1 MRLAVPESRLSGF
14 ICRML
19 SKLNLTSCWL
29 PPAATRGSRRA
40 RNTSRSLC
48 PTSGTR
54 FRRCKTTGSMR
65 SKRAAIFRVRD
76 RGWSRASRF
85 WQRCS
90 IRLSRSL
97 QKPNLRFFGFPRSG
111 PRGARLPFSF
121 CPSGKS
127 HEHPCTSEQ
136 LTIAVIYI
144 RFLYVRGKAMIG
156 SGIKRG
162 TAELAV
168 LIEQQTNGA
177 LRFTL
182 AALYPML
189 YRMEQQRWIRG
200 SWETSTNGRRR
211 RCYRLTPAGKK
222 KLSPLRREWAELFRA
237 LQRLTKVAHA

>member
-40 RNTSRSLC
+40 RNTGRSLC

-54 FRRCKTTGSMR
+54 FRRCKTTWSMR
-65 SKRAAIFRVRD
+65 SKRADIFRVRD

-168 LIEQQTNGA
+168 LSVLQDGPRSEERRVGKEC
-177 LRFTL
+177 RS
-182 AALYPML
+182 
-189 YRMEQQRWIRG
+189 RG
-200 SWETSTNGRRR
+200 ESDR
-211 RCYRLTPAGKK
+211 YKK
-222 KLSPLRREWAELFRA
+222 K
-237 LQRLTKVAHA
+237 